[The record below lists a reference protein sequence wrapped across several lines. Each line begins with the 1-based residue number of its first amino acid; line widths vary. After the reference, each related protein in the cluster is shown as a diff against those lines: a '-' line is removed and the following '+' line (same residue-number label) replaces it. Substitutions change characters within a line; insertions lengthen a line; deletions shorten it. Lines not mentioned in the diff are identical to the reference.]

1 MTPSGPPW
9 GVVHCVFSIGV
20 GGQEVVILS
29 LADRANRALF
39 TPRVLCFEGAGE
51 LAPRFQARGIP
62 VDVLDRRAG
71 AGSFGTLIALHN
83 YLRARRPA
91 ILHTHNPTPH
101 QYGAI
106 ARVAAGI
113 PVLVHTKH
121 GRNQMLSTRGK
132 WFERF
137 AGRLT
142 NAVVPVSSD
151 AAAVAR
157 ALERVPQHRIRVIHN
172 GVDVAEIPPRADREA
187 GWRVVH
193 VARLNVVKD
202 QATLLHAA
210 RLVLDREPRFRLDV
224 VGEGEM
230 RPQLEQLAT
239 ELRLGD
245 AVRFHGFHDDVRPF
259 LAASDLFVLSSL
271 SEGIAITLL
280 EAMAAA
286 LPVVATDVGGN
297 REVVVHNET
306 GLLVPAGNA
315 AGLAAALLSVLGDPV
330 TAKRMGAAGRERVA
344 TSFALKTTVDAYES
358 LYLELLQR
366 HFGARPVA

>member
-1 MTPSGPPW
+1 MMPPGPPW
-9 GVVHCVFSIGV
+9 GVVHCVFSVGV

-29 LADRANRALF
+29 LAAQANRKLF
-39 TPRVLCFEGAGE
+39 APRVLCFQGAGE
-51 LAPRFQARGIP
+51 LAPRFEARGVH
-62 VDVLDRRAG
+62 VDVLERPPG
-71 AGSFGTLIALHN
+71 AGRWGTLMALRR
-83 YLRARRPA
+83 YLRERRPA

-106 ARVAAGI
+106 ARLAAGV

-121 GRNQMLSTRGK
+121 GRNEDLSSKSRRY
-132 WFERF
+132 ERL

-142 NAVVPVSSD
+142 DTVVPVSID
-151 AAAVAR
+151 AADVAR
-157 ALERVPQHRIRVIHN
+157 SLEGVPAHRIRVIHN
-172 GVDVAEIPPRADREA
+172 GVDIADMVPRGDIEP

-202 QATLLHAA
+202 QATLLRAA
-210 RLVLDREPRFRLDV
+210 RLVLDREPRFRLDI
-224 VGEGEM
+224 VGDGEM
-230 RPQLEQLAT
+230 RPELERLAG
-239 ELRLGD
+239 ELGLGD

-259 LAASDLFVLSSL
+259 LAAADVFVLSSL

-286 LPVVATDVGGN
+286 LPVVTTNVGGN

-306 GLLVPAGNA
+306 GLLVLAGNP
-315 AGLAAALLSVLGDPV
+315 AALAEALLRVLGDPV
-330 TAKRMGAAGRERVA
+330 AAARMGRAGRDRVA
-344 TSFALKTTVDAYES
+344 AKFALKTTVDAYES

-366 HFGARPVA
+366 RFGQEKR